1 MIAPCTSNVDEQMQF
16 RSLSPPQSWHFWLQW
31 VLASTF
37 GGGVGFVVGVFV
49 IFVIA
54 AAGRHPLW
62 ARVGWA
68 VGLAVAWAVGNAMA
82 CPAEPSLACRL
93 VGVGKHRGLARGLP
107 RGRGRRPRGHTRGL
121 PLLHHVMGCGWGNY
135 RDCADLAIATAC

>member
-1 MIAPCTSNVDEQMQF
+1 
-16 RSLSPPQSWHFWLQW
+16 

-68 VGLAVAWAVGNAMA
+68 VGGAMQWLVLRSQVSRAGWWVLASTVGWLVGFLVGGAVGHEDILVVFLFFITLWAVAGAITGIALIWLLRQ
-82 CPAEPSLACRL
+82 PAREA
-93 VGVGKHRGLARGLP
+93 
-107 RGRGRRPRGHTRGL
+107 
-121 PLLHHVMGCGWGNY
+121 
-135 RDCADLAIATAC
+135 